1 MRVELENVK
10 VSVPKQ
16 GPNAG
21 QPVVM
26 KTAKSSGK
34 QYAEFTVMESSSR
47 KDQNQQWE
55 NGPTKFVRC
64 RVHGYAAQD
73 VYAALMGGTD
83 RVNVTGEMEHFIWQ
97 SQNGPKETWD
107 IGFARVSLPVPRSQQ
122 SGGNFGGQSQQQS
135 DAWNSAPQSGGFP
148 GADQNPPF

>member
-10 VSVPKQ
+10 IAVPKQ

-47 KDQNQQWE
+47 KDQAGQWE

-73 VYAALMGGTD
+73 VYTALMGGAE
-83 RVNVTGEMEHFIWQ
+83 RVDVKGDLEHFIWQ
-97 SQNGPKETWD
+97 SQQGPQEVWT
-107 IGFARVSLPVPRSQQ
+107 IGFAKVALPVPRTQQ
-122 SGGNFGGQSQQQS
+122 GQQTGGWSGGGAQQ
-135 DAWNSAPQSGGFP
+135 GGFDAQP
-148 GADQNPPF
+148 EEPPF